1 MVEDLSTLAHHV
13 VGLVL
18 LITESWS
25 RVFGSGKE
33 SVIKLRRS
41 GTAAELIDRSRSW
54 ALVTCS
60 ACSFFPL

>member
-1 MVEDLSTLAHHV
+1 MDAELDGIFSSFTATWHKSLFTVEDLSTLAHHV

-33 SVIKLRRS
+33 SVIKH
-41 GTAAELIDRSRSW
+41 
-54 ALVTCS
+54 V
-60 ACSFFPL
+60 

>member
-1 MVEDLSTLAHHV
+1 MLAHHV

-18 LITESWS
+18 VITESWS

-33 SVIKLRRS
+33 SVIKPRRS
-41 GTAAELIDRSRSW
+41 GTESGLVDRRKSW

-60 ACSFFPL
+60 VCSFLPL